1 MKKLFDI
8 DLKNYDPSW
17 EVFSRPSARSII
29 FPDVPAAEVAAQF
42 AEMYASETKASAG
55 SQGIRTATGS
65 GSDPQLRR
73 VSGSTRI
80 VMAYV
85 SKYGYYKF
93 PGGGIHNDEDKVAAL
108 IRETAEETGL
118 EVIPESVI
126 EAGVA
131 GRRQKSIM
139 AGNKVFSQ
147 DNFYY
152 FCDVKSLVP
161 GAQNLDDYEAEDGF
175 EFKITT
181 IDEAVEANMH
191 MTSTDPFD
199 FVMAYREARVLNML
213 AGKQTEPSRA
223 FAEYLLSEAAAKNP
237 GPWEAHSYAV
247 ARAAEKIAWAVNEA
261 QVPIVEGGV
270 DASRV
275 SARVNER
282 DRCNNSDRSS
292 RLVPELAY
300 VYGLLHDIGRQEGY
314 TYLAHIWDG
323 YRFLMDLG
331 FENAARICLTHSFN
345 LQDYDDYIGKRDVSD
360 ETAAHIRSLLES
372 YTYDDYDRLIQV
384 LDSTCGADGSLDMEA
399 RMSDVKA
406 RYGYYPEPKWNK
418 NFELKD
424 YFEKLMGKPY
434 YDVLRG

>member
-17 EVFSRPSARSII
+17 EVFSRPSARAII

-42 AEMYASETKASAG
+42 AEMYATETETADGFQG
-55 SQGIRTATGS
+55 S
-65 GSDPQLRR
+65 RR
-73 VSGSTRI
+73 VTGGTRI

-93 PGGGIHNDEDKVAAL
+93 PGGGIHDDEDKVAAL

-126 EAGVA
+126 ECGVV
-131 GRRQKSIM
+131 GRRQKSIVT
-139 AGNKVFSQ
+139 GNTVFSQ

-181 IDEAVEANMH
+181 IDDAVEANMH

-199 FVMAYREARVLNML
+199 FVMAYREARILNML
-213 AGKQTEPSRA
+213 AGKPVEPSRA
-223 FAEYLLSEAAAKNP
+223 FAEYLLSEGAAKNP
-237 GPWEAHSYAV
+237 GPWEAHSLAV
-247 ARAAEKIAWAVNEA
+247 ARAAEKIARAVNERA
-261 QVPIVEGGV
+261 PGDGSLIP
-270 DASRV
+270 SL
-275 SARVNER
+275 N
-282 DRCNNSDRSS
+282 
-292 RLVPELAY
+292 PELAY

-345 LQDYDDYIGKRDVSD
+345 LQNYDDYIGKRDVSD

-372 YTYDDYDRLIQV
+372 YEYNDYDRLIQV
-384 LDSTCGADGSLDMEA
+384 LDSTCGADGTLDLEA
-399 RMSDVKA
+399 RMSDVKV
-406 RYGYYPEPKWNK
+406 RYGYYPEGKWNK
-418 NFELKD
+418 NFELKE

-434 YDVLRG
+434 YDVLKA

>member
-29 FPDVPAAEVAAQF
+29 FPDVPATEVAAQF
-42 AEMYASETKASAG
+42 ADMYASETKACAG
-55 SQGIRTATGS
+55 IQGSRPASES
-65 GSDPQLRR
+65 GSAQGSRR
-73 VSGSTRI
+73 VSGCTRI

-93 PGGGIHNDEDKVAAL
+93 PGGGIHDDEDKVAAL

-126 EAGVA
+126 EAGVV
-131 GRRQKSIM
+131 GRRQKSVM

-199 FVMAYREARVLNML
+199 FVMAYREARILNML

-237 GPWEAHSYAV
+237 GPWEAHSRAV
-247 ARAAEKIAWAVNEA
+247 ARAAEKIARAVNDA
-261 QVPIVEGGV
+261 QVSEVKGGI
-270 DASRV
+270 DASRAT
-275 SARVNER
+275 ARVNEHEPG
-282 DRCNNSDRSS
+282 DGS
-292 RLVPELAY
+292 LVTQLNPELAY

-314 TYLAHIWDG
+314 TYIAHIWDG

-331 FENAARICLTHSFN
+331 FENAARLCLTHSFN

-360 ETAAHIRSLLES
+360 EAAAQIRSLLES

-384 LDSTCGADGSLDMEA
+384 LDSTCGADGTLDLEA

-406 RYGYYPEPKWNK
+406 RYGYYPEGKWNK
-418 NFELKD
+418 NFELKE

-434 YDVLRG
+434 YDVLKA

>member
-29 FPDVPAAEVAAQF
+29 FPDVPAADVAPQF
-42 AEMYASETKASAG
+42 ADMYVSEVKVSAG
-55 SQGIRTATGS
+55 FQGN
-65 GSDPQLRR
+65 RR

-93 PGGGIHNDEDKVAAL
+93 PGGGIHDDEDKVAAL

-126 EAGVA
+126 EAGVV
-131 GRRQKSIM
+131 GRRQKSIVT
-139 AGNKVFSQ
+139 GNTVFSQ

-152 FCDVKSLVP
+152 FCDVRSLVP

-199 FVMAYREARVLNML
+199 FVMAYREARILNML

-237 GPWEAHSYAV
+237 GPWEAHSLAV
-247 ARAAEKIAWAVNEA
+247 ARAAEKIARAVNDA
-261 QVPIVEGGV
+261 QVSEVKGGV
-270 DASRV
+270 DASRAT
-275 SARVNER
+275 ARVNER
-282 DRCNNSDRSS
+282 DRCNNSDRSPK
-292 RLVPELAY
+292 LVQGSLIPSLNPELAY

-314 TYLAHIWDG
+314 TYLAHVWDG

-384 LDSTCGADGSLDMEA
+384 LDSTCGADGTLDLEA
-399 RMSDVKA
+399 RMSDVKV
-406 RYGYYPEPKWNK
+406 RYGYYPEGKWNK

>member
-17 EVFSRPSARSII
+17 EVFSRPSARAII

-42 AEMYASETKASAG
+42 ATTAASETKASAG
-55 SQGIRTATGS
+55 FQGS
-65 GSDPQLRR
+65 RR
-73 VSGSTRI
+73 ASGSTCI

-93 PGGGIHNDEDKVAAL
+93 PGGGIHDDEDKVAAL

-131 GRRQKSIM
+131 GRRQKSIV
-139 AGNKVFSQ
+139 AGNTVFSQ
-147 DNFYY
+147 DNYYY

-199 FVMAYREARVLNML
+199 FVMAYREARILNML
-213 AGKQTEPSRA
+213 AGKQTEPSRV

-237 GPWEAHSYAV
+237 GPWEAHSLAV
-247 ARAAEKIAWAVNEA
+247 ARAAEKIA
-261 QVPIVEGGV
+261 
-270 DASRV
+270 RV
-275 SARVNER
+275 VNER
-282 DRCNNSDRSS
+282 APGDGSLIPSLD
-292 RLVPELAY
+292 PDLAY

-314 TYLAHIWDG
+314 TYIAHIWDG
-323 YRFLMDLG
+323 YRFLMSFG

-360 ETAAHIRSLLES
+360 ETAAQIRSLLES

-384 LDSTCGADGSLDMEA
+384 LDSTCGADGTLDLEA

-406 RYGYYPEPKWNK
+406 RYGCYPEPKWNK

-424 YFEKLMGKPY
+424 YFEMLMGKPY